1 MFFYWY
7 FHNIVF
13 ISMKFLVA
21 VFLPASL
28 FILTFPFINFE
39 DFCKPPR
46 LLHPPRLLFWPK
58 FSSLTV
64 CSALPFYLK
73 LETTYIHM
81 YLYLHSHIKISRV
94 LLCWNL
100 TYIPHIFKFTK
111 TLEGEIDRQTD
122 KNGCFHWTLISPSW
136 NLNCWAQ
143 LQELIA
149 VYQGHIWNPKILDG
163 LRFS

>member
-1 MFFYWY
+1 MILHADKLPLYFLCFFYWY

-21 VFLPASL
+21 VFLPASP

-39 DFCKPPR
+39 DFCKSPR

-73 LETTYIHM
+73 FETTYIHM

-94 LLCWNL
+94 LLSWYL

-111 TLEGEIDRQTD
+111 ILEGEIDRQT
-122 KNGCFHWTLISPSW
+122 KMAAFIEH
-136 NLNCWAQ
+136 
-143 LQELIA
+143 
-149 VYQGHIWNPKILDG
+149 
-163 LRFS
+163 